1 MSSSKQKQS
10 EKSAAKYKV
19 GQRVYTIDYHKTI
32 PEEIIEGVVEAV
44 ITKEIGLGKNGLT
57 ETTYGYNIKNAPF
70 PFTEDEEK
78 AYPNFTEAAKVFAK
92 TFLKPLK

>member
-1 MSSSKQKQS
+1 MSKSKKSSDR
-10 EKSAAKYKV
+10 SAAKYKV
-19 GQRVYTIDYHKTI
+19 GSKVYTIDYHKNV

-78 AYPNFTEAAKVFAK
+78 VYPNFTEAAKIFAK
-92 TFLKPLK
+92 AFLKPLK